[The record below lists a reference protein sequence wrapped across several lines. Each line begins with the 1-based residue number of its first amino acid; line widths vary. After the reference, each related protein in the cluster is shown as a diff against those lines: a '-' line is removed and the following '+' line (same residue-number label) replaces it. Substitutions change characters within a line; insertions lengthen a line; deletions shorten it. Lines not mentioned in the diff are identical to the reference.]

1 MKRVEAL
8 VEVNM
13 PGPMSYRSVYKTYQH
28 LLTQEAENN
37 TDQFLRGEHD
47 LLEYQKVSSGGSVR
61 AVFNR
66 SNILRRESFILF
78 RISII
83 CVLYVCIIQSVIIQI
98 ILFQ

>member
-1 MKRVEAL
+1 MYNIPEANLSPLFRFISSTGTVDDCVLKIVKRVEAL

-47 LLEYQKVSSGGSVR
+47 LLEYQKVGSGV
-61 AVFNR
+61 V
-66 SNILRRESFILF
+66 
-78 RISII
+78 
-83 CVLYVCIIQSVIIQI
+83 
-98 ILFQ
+98 